1 MTDTVIEQ
9 LVRFDLLIGGESSSA
24 ASGLTYDSVDPFT
37 GRPWARVP
45 DGGAADV
52 DRAVAAARAAL
63 NGPWGALTATARGKL
78 LHRLGEIIAREAE
91 QLAELEVRDGGKLV
105 REMVGQMRSLP
116 DYYFYYGGLAD
127 KLQGDVIPVDKPN
140 YFVYTRHEP
149 VGVVGAITP
158 WNSPLLLLAWKL
170 AAGLAAGCTFVV
182 KPSDHT
188 PTSTLAFAKL
198 FAEAGFPPGVI
209 NVVTGWGPE
218 TGAALASHPGV
229 DKIAFTGSTAT
240 GISVGK
246 AAIQNMTR
254 FSLELGGKSAQVVF
268 ADADLD
274 AAANGVIAGVF
285 AATGQTCLAGARLLV
300 DHSVADAL
308 VDKIVARAAT
318 IKLGDPKDPAT
329 EMGPVSNQPQYEKVL
344 SHFASARE
352 QGATIACGG
361 EPAGDLGGF
370 FVKPTVL
377 TGVDPSMRAVAEE
390 IFGPV
395 LAVLTF
401 ADEDEAVAA
410 ANSTEFGLAAAVWT
424 KDVHRAHR
432 VAAKLR
438 AGTVWVNAY
447 RVVAPHVPFGGTGYS
462 GIGREN
468 GIDAVKDFTETKAV
482 WVELSGDTRDPFTL
496 G

>member
-1 MTDTVIEQ
+1 MTDVATDQ
-9 LVRFDLLIGGESSSA
+9 LVEFKLLIGGEQTA
-24 ASGLTYDSVDPFT
+24 ASSGDTYDSIDPYS

-45 DGGAADV
+45 DAGAGDV

-63 NGPWGALTATARGKL
+63 NGPWGEMTATARGKL
-78 LHRLGEIIAREAE
+78 LWRLGEIIAREAE
-91 QLAELEVRDGGKLV
+91 SLAELEVRDGGKLV
-105 REMVGQMRSLP
+105 REMVGQMKSLP
-116 DYYFYYGGLAD
+116 DYYFYCAGLAD
-127 KLQGDVIPVDKPN
+127 KLHGEVVSTDKPN

-158 WNSPLLLLAWKL
+158 WNSPLLLLTWKL

-198 FAEAGFPPGVI
+198 FDEAGFPPGVI
-209 NVVTGWGPE
+209 NVVTGWGPK
-218 TGAALASHPGV
+218 TGAALAAHPGV
-229 DKIAFTGSTAT
+229 DRIAFTGSTAT
-240 GISVGK
+240 GIQVGK
-246 AAIQNMTR
+246 AALENMTR

-268 ADADLD
+268 DDADLE

-285 AATGQTCLAGARLLV
+285 AASGQTCLAGSRLLV
-300 DHSVADAL
+300 HADVADAL
-308 VDKIVARAAT
+308 VHKIVARAAT

-329 EMGPVSNQPQYEKVL
+329 EMGPVSNRPQYEKVL

-352 QGATIACGG
+352 QGAVVAYGG
-361 EPAGDLGGF
+361 EPVAEFGGY

-377 TGVDPSMRAVAEE
+377 TGVDPTMRAVAEE

-395 LAVLTF
+395 LAVMTF
-401 ADEDEAVAA
+401 TDEDEAIAA
-410 ANSTEFGLAAAVWT
+410 ANATEFGLAGAVWT

-447 RVVAPHVPFGGTGYS
+447 RVVAPQVPFGGIGHS

-482 WVELSGDTRDPFTL
+482 WVELSGATRDPFTL